1 MHLAT
6 RERVEQPTTLA
17 QLSTSG
23 DVKELRDQ
31 ARDTALGTCQFGHI
45 SCVGSES
52 PSMESNSDHFCR
64 LALELWNRPKLHLV
78 PITEQRWSGNPSLCV
93 AHCNRR
99 SRLVAAC
106 RGCGATCWP
115 CLGGCFGPLVGTMAT
130 ASVLSHYLSHR
141 LR

>member
-1 MHLAT
+1 MHCLILNIKKNIDPPFPGTQETQAHPVT
-6 RERVEQPTTLA
+6 SSYYLGIIITIIIEQDHLQEVHRERVEQPTTLA

-64 LALELWNRPKLHLV
+64 LALELGNRPKLHLV
-78 PITEQRWSGNPSLCV
+78 PITEQRWSGNPSLC
-93 AHCNRR
+93 A
-99 SRLVAAC
+99 L
-106 RGCGATCWP
+106 
-115 CLGGCFGPLVGTMAT
+115 
-130 ASVLSHYLSHR
+130 
-141 LR
+141 